1 MTDAD
6 FSLAIHGGCGV
17 LPRATFPAAFAAD
30 VRAALAASLDAGAT
44 ILRAGGSA
52 LDAVE
57 AAVVVME
64 DAAVFNAGHGA
75 AFNAAGGHELD
86 AAIMDGRTLEA
97 GAIAGARAMRNPI
110 RVCRAIM
117 ASGDFLLLLGDGAD
131 DFARQKGFAIVPQ
144 DYYGTEQRRQMLA
157 EMKALAAQ
165 GATARANEAQKHGTV
180 GAVARD
186 GNGHL
191 AAATSTGGFNNKQ
204 EGRVGDSPI
213 IGAGTYARDGVCAVS
228 CTGQGEFF
236 IRRVAAYDV
245 AARMQYGG
253 QTLDDATHAV
263 VFDALSSHQ
272 IGAGMITLGAQGNP
286 LARYN
291 TLGMFRGWIATEGQL
306 VVATHKELHPMGPA

>member
-117 ASGDFLLLLGDGAD
+117 ASGDFLLLQGDGAD

-186 GNGHL
+186 RHGNL
-191 AAATSTGGFNNKQ
+191 AAATSTGGYTNKPV
-204 EGRVGDSPI
+204 GRIGDSPI
-213 IGAGTYARDGVCAVS
+213 IGAGTYANNATCAIS
-228 CTGQGEFF
+228 ATGKGEFF
-236 IRRVAAYDV
+236 IRKVLAHEISARIAYLGQDLDK
-245 AARMQYGG
+245 AARD
-253 QTLDDATHAV
+253 LV
-263 VFDALSSHQ
+263 LVELPEWRS
-272 IGAGMITLGAQGNP
+272 GAGLVGVDRSGNVTMP
-286 LARYN
+286 YN
-291 TLGMFRGWIATEGQL
+291 TEGMYRGVITSRRPAQ
-306 VVATHKELHPMGPA
+306 VAIFED